1 MYSNGIDNIYPIG
14 NIRRG
19 ACMSRTRRPDLTRLP
34 AAPQDAAAR
43 GVRVVTP
50 KDVGDVVRVAR
61 EHTFGRQ
68 VDATRRL
75 GVSLSMLGGLE
86 RGEGGSQLDLTM
98 RVLTDLGFDVVLVP
112 RDPSRSARGDD
123 A

>member
-1 MYSNGIDNIYPIG
+1 
-14 NIRRG
+14 
-19 ACMSRTRRPDLTRLP
+19 MSRSKQPDLNQL
-34 AAPQDAAAR
+34 AQASADAATR
-43 GVRVVTP
+43 GVRVLTP

-61 EHTFGRQ
+61 TRSLGRQ

-75 GVSLSMLGGLE
+75 GVSRSMLGGLE
-86 RGEGGSQLDLTM
+86 RGEGGSQLDLTL

-112 RDPSRSARGDD
+112 RDPSHSVRGDE

>member
-1 MYSNGIDNIYPIG
+1 
-14 NIRRG
+14 
-19 ACMSRTRRPDLTRLP
+19 MSRRKKPDLSQLP
-34 AAPQDAAAR
+34 AAPRDAAAR
-43 GVRVVTP
+43 GVRVFTP

-61 EHTFGRQ
+61 ERTLGRQ

-112 RDPSRSARGDD
+112 RDPSQSARGDHG
-123 A
+123 

>member
-1 MYSNGIDNIYPIG
+1 MDASA
-14 NIRRG
+14 RG
-19 ACMSRTRRPDLTRLP
+19 A
-34 AAPQDAAAR
+34 
-43 GVRVVTP
+43 RVLTP

-61 EHTFGRQ
+61 ERALGRQ
-68 VDATRRL
+68 GDAARRL

-86 RGEGGSQLDLTM
+86 RGEGGSQLDLTL

-112 RDPSRSARGDD
+112 RDPSLSIRGVD

>member
-1 MYSNGIDNIYPIG
+1 
-14 NIRRG
+14 
-19 ACMSRTRRPDLTRLP
+19 MSRTKSPDLSHLP
-34 AAPQDAAAR
+34 AAPRDTAAR
-43 GVRVVTP
+43 GVRVFTP

-61 EHTFGRQ
+61 ERTLGRQ

-112 RDPSRSARGDD
+112 RDPSQSVRGDE

>member
-1 MYSNGIDNIYPIG
+1 M
-14 NIRRG
+14 RR
-19 ACMSRTRRPDLTRLP
+19 TKPDLSQLP
-34 AAPQDAAAR
+34 AAPLDTAAR
-43 GVRVVTP
+43 GVRVFSP

-61 EHTFGRQ
+61 ERILGRQ

-112 RDPSRSARGDD
+112 RDPSQSARGGD

>member
-1 MYSNGIDNIYPIG
+1 
-14 NIRRG
+14 
-19 ACMSRTRRPDLTRLP
+19 MSRTKRPDLSQLS
-34 AAPQDAAAR
+34 AAPEDAAER
-43 GVRVVTP
+43 GVRVFTP

-61 EHTFGRQ
+61 ERALGRQ

-112 RDPSRSARGDD
+112 REPSQSLRRND